1 METRNQ
7 ASKTLPGGGPCF
19 VSINSFPPDTLPTK
33 MQVVQR
39 MLCEKNYR
47 TFTTAKKIAK
57 ELIDLWVKC
66 NVYPKSE
73 IFVGQFIA
81 NVMDDFSKLL
91 RYPKSKI
98 KHAAFSTKRDM
109 FLKNIDQLFDIFC
122 EENTQRRKLEKQHLL
137 QMTSEDFNF
146 YEDQK
151 GPRILKCT
159 NEVVPLTNKDIKFKT
174 RYSKTEGFSQAG
186 TSSQMHSPDY
196 LSSDESHDN
205 FDGESFDSDFVSPYP
220 LVQHN
225 QNRKHWPNLVS
236 MCERFR
242 TSDREGAAIANG
254 IMCDI
259 GYISETNTKFVIDR
273 SKLRR
278 ERAKYR
284 MEIMTKEQT
293 FIDVVDGIY
302 LDGRKDAT
310 LSTRHEGDN
319 KHYPTTVLEE
329 HYVVV
334 GEPGE
339 LYLTHFAPT
348 DGRGESIALKVHEFV
363 KGTPLEKSLK
373 IIGVDG
379 TAVMTGSHSGLI
391 RSLELKLGKSLQW
404 SVCLLH
410 ANELPLRH
418 VFIHLDGTTNSP
430 DSFKGPIGQQLHF
443 CACELPVA
451 NFTPIANRNF
461 PLLSWIDIGDLSSD
475 QYYAYKICRSV
486 ISGEVSQDI
495 SLLEVGPVVHSRWLT
510 LACRILRYYVSKES
524 PSDNLV
530 LLAKFCIHVY
540 FPSWF
545 DIKKHAKFTNGAT
558 NFLNMVHRI
567 NNFYHK
573 EVRDIAFKSLQ
584 RNAFFAHPENVLVAM
599 LGDADPDNR
608 RVAVN
613 KIQKIRSKYQEAST
627 SSSTDTETKKNEAV
641 RKFVIPKINR
651 KSRSLKTLVDLEDNT
666 IQEPPLTRNLS
677 TEDLED
683 VLESP
688 LVFKHPC
695 HNQAVER
702 HVKLVTEASASV
714 TTFERRDGLIRQRIR
729 SRKIMKDFETK
740 KQFSA

>member
-19 VSINSFPPDTLPTK
+19 ISIKSFSLDTLPTK

-39 MLCEKNYR
+39 MLYEKNYR
-47 TFTTAKKIAK
+47 TYASAKKIAS

-66 NVYPKSE
+66 NVYTKSE
-73 IFVGQFIA
+73 IFVANFIA
-81 NVMDDFSKLL
+81 NVMDEFSKLL

-98 KHAAFSTKRDM
+98 KHAAFGTKKDN

-122 EENTQRRKLEKQHLL
+122 DQTTQRRKLEKQHLL

-151 GPRILKCT
+151 GPRNLKCT
-159 NEVVPLTNKDIKFKT
+159 NELVPLTNKDIKFKT
-174 RYSKTEGFSQAG
+174 RYSKRAGSSQAG
-186 TSSQMHSPDY
+186 TSSQKDSPKYITSEED
-196 LSSDESHDN
+196 HDN
-205 FDGESFDSDFVSPYP
+205 FDEEFFDSDFVCPCP
-220 LVQHN
+220 LVEHN
-225 QNRKHWPNLVS
+225 QNRKNWPNLVS

-242 TSDREGAAIANG
+242 TSDREGAAIANAV
-254 IMCDI
+254 MYDI
-259 GYISETNTKFVIDR
+259 GYISESNTKFVIDR

-278 ERAKYR
+278 EREKYR
-284 MEIMTKEQT
+284 KEIIQKEKN
-293 FIDVVDGIY
+293 FCDVVDGIY

-310 LSTRHEGDN
+310 LSTRHEGNN
-319 KHYPTTVLEE
+319 KHYSTTVLEE
-329 HYVVV
+329 HYVVI

-339 LYLTHFAPT
+339 LYLTHFSPT
-348 DGRGESIALKVHEFV
+348 DGKGESIALGVHQFV
-363 KGTPLEKSLK
+363 EGTPLEKNLK
-373 IIGVDG
+373 IVGVDG
-379 TAVMTGSHSGLI
+379 TAVMTGLHSGLI
-391 RSLELKLGKSLQW
+391 RNLELKLGKSLQW

-430 DSFKGPIGQQLHF
+430 DSFKGPIGQQLNF
-443 CACELPVA
+443 CAHELPVA
-451 NFTPIANRNF
+451 NYTPIANRNF
-461 PLLSWIDIGDLSSD
+461 PLLSWVDIVDLSSD
-475 QYYAYKICRSV
+475 QYYAYRICRSV
-486 ISGEVSQDI
+486 ISGEVTQDL
-495 SLLEVGPVVHSRWLT
+495 SLLEIGPVVHSRWLT
-510 LACRILRYYVSKES
+510 LACRILRFYVSKES
-524 PSDNLV
+524 PSENLI
-530 LLAKFCIHVY
+530 LLANFCIHVY

-545 DIKKHAKFTNGAT
+545 DIKKHKTFTNGAT
-558 NFLNMVHRI
+558 NLLNMVKRV
-567 NNFYHK
+567 NTFYKK
-573 EVRDIAFKSLQ
+573 EVRDIALKSLQ

-613 KIQKIRSKYQEAST
+613 KIQKIRLKVQKTST
-627 SSSTDTETKKNEAV
+627 NSSIERQRNGNV

-651 KSRSLKTLVDLEDNT
+651 KSRSLKTFVDLEDNT
-666 IQEPPLTRNLS
+666 IEEPPLTRDLS
-677 TEDLED
+677 TDELED
-683 VLESP
+683 VIENP
-688 LVFKHPC
+688 LIFGHPC

-702 HVKLVTEASASV
+702 HVKLVTEASATV